1 MILYERRETVRPPG
15 TRPGT
20 ETHAER
26 RPGGDLSLAVDR
38 KFNREEADFI
48 PIVAWRKT
56 AEFVAKYFRKGQR
69 VIVAQGRIKVDQYT
83 DKEGNKRSR
92 FSVVADEVEFADSKR
107 APEDRPAGSVAA
119 EYMENGGFEELD
131 GEDGDLPF

>member
-1 MILYERRETVRPPG
+1 MNDVKLSGRLVRDPELKHTPNG
-15 TRPGT
+15 VPVATF
-20 ETHAER
+20 
-26 RPGGDLSLAVDR
+26 SLAVDR
-38 KFNREEADFI
+38 KFNREEADFV

-56 AEFVAKYFRKGQR
+56 A
-69 VIVAQGRIKVDQYT
+69 
-83 DKEGNKRSR
+83 
-92 FSVVADEVEFADSKR
+92 EFADSKR

>member
-1 MILYERRETVRPPG
+1 MNDVKLSGRLVRDPELKHTPNG
-15 TRPGT
+15 VPVATF
-20 ETHAER
+20 
-26 RPGGDLSLAVDR
+26 SL
-38 KFNREEADFI
+38 
-48 PIVAWRKT
+48 AWRKT

-107 APEDRPAGSVAA
+107 NPEDRPAGSVAP

-131 GEDGDLPF
+131 GEDGELPF

>member
-1 MILYERRETVRPPG
+1 MNDVELSGRLVRDPELKHTPNG
-15 TRPGT
+15 VPVATF
-20 ETHAER
+20 
-26 RPGGDLSLAVDR
+26 SLAVDR

-56 AEFVAKYFRKGQR
+56 AEFVAKYFRKG
-69 VIVAQGRIKVDQYT
+69 QGRIKVDQYT

-131 GEDGDLPF
+131 VEDGELPF

>member
-1 MILYERRETVRPPG
+1 MNDVKLSGRLVRDPELKHTPNG
-15 TRPGT
+15 VPVATF
-20 ETHAER
+20 
-26 RPGGDLSLAVDR
+26 SLAVDR

-119 EYMENGGFEELD
+119 EYM
-131 GEDGDLPF
+131 

>member
-1 MILYERRETVRPPG
+1 MNDVKLSGRL
-15 TRPGT
+15 TRDPELKHTPAGVPV
-20 ETHAER
+20 ASF
-26 RPGGDLSLAVDR
+26 SLAVDR

-69 VIVAQGRIKVDQYT
+69 IIIASGRIKVDPYT
-83 DKEGNKRSR
+83 DKDGNKRTR

-107 APEDRPAGSVAA
+107 APEDQPAGSLVAD
-119 EYMENGGFEELD
+119 YMASGGFEEID
-131 GEDGDLPF
+131 EEDGDLPF

>member
-1 MILYERRETVRPPG
+1 MASASWTQLV
-15 TRPGT
+15 
-20 ETHAER
+20 
-26 RPGGDLSLAVDR
+26 LM
-38 KFNREEADFI
+38 
-48 PIVAWRKT
+48 
-56 AEFVAKYFRKGQR
+56 AKYFRKGQR

-107 APEDRPAGSVAA
+107 NPEDRPAGSVAA

-131 GEDGDLPF
+131 VEDGELPF

>member
-1 MILYERRETVRPPG
+1 MALTRRMSSPAGPMMVS
-15 TRPGT
+15 
-20 ETHAER
+20 A
-26 RPGGDLSLAVDR
+26 SLTQLVLM
-38 KFNREEADFI
+38 
-48 PIVAWRKT
+48 
-56 AEFVAKYFRKGQR
+56 AKYFRKGQR

-107 APEDRPAGSVAA
+107 APEDRPAGNVAA

-131 GEDGDLPF
+131 VEDGELPF

>member
-1 MILYERRETVRPPG
+1 MNDVKLSGRLVRDPELKHTPNG
-15 TRPGT
+15 VPVATF
-20 ETHAER
+20 
-26 RPGGDLSLAVDR
+26 SLAVDR
-38 KFNREEADFI
+38 KFNREEADFV

-107 APEDRPAGSVAA
+107 AP
-119 EYMENGGFEELD
+119 
-131 GEDGDLPF
+131 

>member
-1 MILYERRETVRPPG
+1 MNTIKRGDVFFCLGSPDAVGSEERK
-15 TRPGT
+15 TRPVVIVQNNAGNASSPT
-20 ETHAER
+20 
-26 RPGGDLSLAVDR
+26 V
-38 KFNREEADFI
+38 
-48 PIVAWRKT
+48 IVAWRKT

-83 DKEGNKRSR
+83 DKEGNKQSR

-107 APEDRPAGSVAA
+107 NPEDRPAGSVAA

-131 GEDGDLPF
+131 GEDGELPF

>member
-1 MILYERRETVRPPG
+1 MIRWKLGRRQTIIHVIIGHSRLFSL
-15 TRPGT
+15 
-20 ETHAER
+20 HHVL
-26 RPGGDLSLAVDR
+26 LSLAVDR

-119 EYMENGGFEELD
+119 EYMENGGFEYLD